1 MSTLNPAAVL
11 TPLTRVPVGNC
22 AEVVAIRGE
31 GPVRRR
37 LLELGLCRGV
47 EVEVVRRAPLG
58 DPLELKV
65 RGYLLSLRGAQADLV
80 QVQERR

>member
-11 TPLTRVPVGNC
+11 TPLTRVPIGRS

-80 QVQERR
+80 QVQEQR

>member
-11 TPLTRVPVGNC
+11 TPLTRVAVGNC
-22 AEVVAIRGE
+22 AEVVSIRGE